1 MLAYA
6 IQGLAYGLAA
16 GAQPGPFQT
25 YVISQALSHGWRR
38 TLPAALAPMISD
50 GPIILLVLLMLSQV
64 PERLQ
69 RLLHMASGLFILYLA
84 WSAWRAWRSFD
95 VERVT
100 ARGSGKQTLIQAAL
114 MNALSP
120 GPYLF
125 WSLVAGPTL
134 LAAWRDRPANGL
146 GFLFGFYS
154 SMTLSLAALVLVFGL
169 AKELGPKVSRAL
181 LGIAIGA
188 LTWFGINQLWLG
200 VTG

>member
-25 YVISQALSHGWRR
+25 YIISQALSRGWRR

-50 GPIILLVLLMLSQV
+50 GPIILLVFLVLSQV

-69 RLLHMASGLFILYLA
+69 RFLHIASGLFILYLA
-84 WSAWRAWRSFD
+84 WGAWRAWRSSN

-100 ARGSGKQTLIQAAL
+100 MTASGKQPLIQAAL

-134 LAAWRDRPANGL
+134 LMAWRDSPANGL

-154 SMTLSLAALVLVFGL
+154 SMTLCLAALVLVFGL
-169 AKELGPKVSRAL
+169 AKELGPKVNRAL
-181 LGIAIGA
+181 LGIAVGA
-188 LTWFGINQLWLG
+188 LTWFGIYQLWLG

>member
-1 MLAYA
+1 MFAYA

-25 YVISQALSHGWRR
+25 YVIAQALSHGWRR

-50 GPIILLVLLMLSQV
+50 GPIILLVSLVLSQV

-84 WSAWRAWRSFD
+84 WSACRAWRSFD